1 MTCPRLDLAQG
12 CSSARLAR
20 KSGLPREP
28 QGKGP
33 APRPP
38 TFLPRPRSPAPRR
51 ERSTRR
57 RALSGGSQPRLPR
70 HARFCSP
77 PCEHR
82 SSHTLPL
89 AEAGSQERA
98 GMWAAM
104 LPPDKGAVGGS
115 SRAAALPGLPGSP
128 GLLTGGFWENR
139 SSLDFP
145 KTSDKCPHPSS
156 PQEPEQPPPT
166 VGEGTGEE
174 EVGNVGLQKPRIW
187 VGLRSRV
194 AAPGGRDRT

>member
-33 APRPP
+33 APSPAHFSAPP
-38 TFLPRPRSPAPRR
+38 SLPRPSTGEEYPAPRALR
-51 ERSTRR
+51 RLPSPGCPATVASAHPPLQAHVFPQAATRGSGEPGAGGLVGCHAAAR
-57 RALSGGSQPRLPR
+57 QGRGGEVFPGGGGSGGG
-70 HARFCSP
+70 
-77 PCEHR
+77 E
-82 SSHTLPL
+82 
-89 AEAGSQERA
+89 
-98 GMWAAM
+98 
-104 LPPDKGAVGGS
+104 
-115 SRAAALPGLPGSP
+115 AALPGLPGSP

-156 PQEPEQPPPT
+156 PQEPEQQPPT
-166 VGEGTGEE
+166 VGEGTGE
-174 EVGNVGLQKPRIW
+174 
-187 VGLRSRV
+187 
-194 AAPGGRDRT
+194 GG